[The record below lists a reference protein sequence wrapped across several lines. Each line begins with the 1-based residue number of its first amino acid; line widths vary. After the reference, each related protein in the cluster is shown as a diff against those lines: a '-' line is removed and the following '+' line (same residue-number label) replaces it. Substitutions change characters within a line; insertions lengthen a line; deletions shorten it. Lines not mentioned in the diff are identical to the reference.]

1 MVVIG
6 VVVALHSNTQSDM
19 RVLKS
24 EFGNSSRSI
33 GTLRAGIVAE
43 VSEARGDMKVV
54 RQRVEGLEKRISN
67 VEQQVRLFARALSST
82 TSKVTNVSDPT
93 DDINGTSSGISG
105 QPASATIIE
114 PVNDQPSVVMVP
126 VDNKKQKKEFPDP
139 IVP

>member
-6 VVVALHSNTQSDM
+6 VVVALHSNTQSDR

-24 EFGNSSRSI
+24 EIGISSRSI
-33 GTLRAGIVAE
+33 GTWPAGIVPE

>member
-1 MVVIG
+1 M
-6 VVVALHSNTQSDM
+6 
-19 RVLKS
+19 
-24 EFGNSSRSI
+24 
-33 GTLRAGIVAE
+33 RAGIVAE
-43 VSEARGDMKVV
+43 VSEARGDIKVV

>member
-6 VVVALHSNTQSDM
+6 VVVALHSSTQSDM

-24 EFGNSSRSI
+24 EIGTSSRSI
-33 GTLRAGIVAE
+33 GTLRAGIFAV
-43 VSEARGDMKVV
+43 VSEARGDIKVV

-93 DDINGTSSGISG
+93 DDINGTSSGNSG

>member
-24 EFGNSSRSI
+24 EIGTLSGSI
-33 GTLRAGIVAE
+33 GTLRADIVAE
-43 VSEARGDMKVV
+43 VRETRRDSKVV
-54 RQRVEGLEKRISN
+54 KQRVEGLEKRISN
-67 VEQQVRLFARALSST
+67 VKQQVRLFARALSWT

-126 VDNKKQKKEFPDP
+126 VDNK
-139 IVP
+139 

>member
-1 MVVIG
+1 
-6 VVVALHSNTQSDM
+6 M

-24 EFGNSSRSI
+24 EIGSLSRSI
-33 GTLRAGIVAE
+33 GTLRADIVAV
-43 VSEARGDMKVV
+43 VSEARGDIKVV
-54 RQRVEGLEKRISN
+54 KQRVEGLEKRMSN

-126 VDNKKQKKEFPDP
+126 VDNKKQKKEFPDS